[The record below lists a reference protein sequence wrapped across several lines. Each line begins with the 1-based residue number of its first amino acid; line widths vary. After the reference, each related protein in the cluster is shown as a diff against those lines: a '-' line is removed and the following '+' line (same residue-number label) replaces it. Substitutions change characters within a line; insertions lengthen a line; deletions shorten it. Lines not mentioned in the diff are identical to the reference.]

1 MGRNRTAM
9 DPRPYL
15 RDAARVRTQCCRVW
29 TKRRFALCC
38 KRQVR
43 TELAMHTPALCLRA
57 CLLVAAL
64 AAAGLPGR
72 ADAGWSDVLRD
83 GMEAARATEQTLRHG
98 MEAARATEQT
108 LREKAEQA
116 IVLGGVLVYRHRHAV
131 AGAALG
137 CVAGSVAA
145 TTTTLGAALA
155 SGGAS
160 LTTTVPAAAL
170 GCGLGALGGA
180 AIGQRLDSVYEAP

>member
-1 MGRNRTAM
+1 
-9 DPRPYL
+9 
-15 RDAARVRTQCCRVW
+15 
-29 TKRRFALCC
+29 
-38 KRQVR
+38 
-43 TELAMHTPALCLRA
+43 MHTPALCLRA

-64 AAAGLPGR
+64 AAAALPGR

-83 GMEAARATEQTLRHG
+83 GMAAARATEQTLRHG

-160 LTTTVPAAAL
+160 LTTTAPAAAL

-180 AIGQRLDSVYEAP
+180 AIGQRLDSIYDAP

>member
-1 MGRNRTAM
+1 
-9 DPRPYL
+9 
-15 RDAARVRTQCCRVW
+15 
-29 TKRRFALCC
+29 
-38 KRQVR
+38 
-43 TELAMHTPALCLRA
+43 MHTPALCLRA

-83 GMEAARATEQTLRHG
+83 GMA
-98 MEAARATEQT
+98 AARATEQT

-160 LTTTVPAAAL
+160 LTTTAPAAAL

>member
-1 MGRNRTAM
+1 
-9 DPRPYL
+9 
-15 RDAARVRTQCCRVW
+15 
-29 TKRRFALCC
+29 
-38 KRQVR
+38 
-43 TELAMHTPALCLRA
+43 MHTPALCLRA

-64 AAAGLPGR
+64 AAATLPGR

-83 GMEAARATEQTLRHG
+83 GMAAARATK
-98 MEAARATEQT
+98 QT

-160 LTTTVPAAAL
+160 LTTTAPAAAL

-180 AIGQRLDSVYEAP
+180 AIGQRLDSIYDAP